1 MNSTDVARAID
12 IHHFL
17 DRLEEGNTI
26 QNYYRINHLTPQQ
39 CDLLARRMAES
50 LVSELQSM
58 GLSVDHQADI
68 L

>member
-1 MNSTDVARAID
+1 MNPTDVVKAID

-17 DRLEEGNTI
+17 DRLEEGSTI

-39 CDLLARRMAES
+39 CNLLAQRMAES

-58 GLSVDHQADI
+58 GLSIDRATNI